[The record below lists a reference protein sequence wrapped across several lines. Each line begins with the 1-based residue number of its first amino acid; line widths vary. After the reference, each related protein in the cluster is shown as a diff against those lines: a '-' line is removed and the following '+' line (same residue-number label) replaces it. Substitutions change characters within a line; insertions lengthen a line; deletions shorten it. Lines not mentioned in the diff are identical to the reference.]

1 MMKVRLV
8 LFFALL
14 FSQFFSQNL
23 TTEGKYIV
31 DSSGNQILLRGF
43 NFGGWMLQEPYMFQ
57 FSGAAISQT
66 DFRNKLINFIGEENT
81 NEFYDLWLENF
92 ITEADVVALSDHGFN
107 SIRLPMH
114 YNLFTLPT
122 HLEPIAG
129 ENTWLD
135 RGFDLV
141 DNLLDWCEQNNIYL
155 ILDLHAAPGGQ
166 GYGSD
171 INDYDPKLSLPM
183 GKRSK

>member
-1 MMKVRLV
+1 MKVRLV

-23 TTEGKYIV
+23 TTEGKYVV

-81 NEFYDLWLENF
+81 NEF
-92 ITEADVVALSDHGFN
+92 
-107 SIRLPMH
+107 
-114 YNLFTLPT
+114 
-122 HLEPIAG
+122 
-129 ENTWLD
+129 
-135 RGFDLV
+135 
-141 DNLLDWCEQNNIYL
+141 
-155 ILDLHAAPGGQ
+155 
-166 GYGSD
+166 
-171 INDYDPKLSLPM
+171 
-183 GKRSK
+183 